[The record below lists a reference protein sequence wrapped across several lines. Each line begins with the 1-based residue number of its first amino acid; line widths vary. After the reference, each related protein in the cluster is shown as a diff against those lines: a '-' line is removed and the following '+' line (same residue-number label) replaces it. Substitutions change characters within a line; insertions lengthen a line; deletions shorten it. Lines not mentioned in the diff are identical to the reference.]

1 MKHKNSKKSTRNKR
15 TKKKTNRQKKSIKNR
30 KQANKYIQL
39 FNLSLN
45 HMYLDNANV
54 FTKDDYLLLSYFNQG
69 SKKGYKILKDKN
81 IVKEIKCN
89 SLCMTISIL
98 NQFIEHIS
106 YHKLT
111 ILQKLYLFFISYLIY
126 DKHLT
131 EKEVSLKHAL
141 RKIDARITREEIRYN
156 KYKKE
161 NNTRGIKK
169 SEKFI
174 ERQKTMKKQ
183 LIDSNGVNKTDIFGI
198 FRLDVCNNIDCEY
211 LHEYKMNKNTL
222 FNRSYA
228 KFCLHVS
235 EIFKGIVWLNM
246 VSLFTNTTNPRSLPI
261 MNTVL
266 PINIDIREAV
276 LNNEVL
282 LIPSKTIY
290 NNDIFYNSSTMDKI
304 RKRNVTNQDYWVY
317 SSIDNVIYKKP
328 IRHLENKYY
337 ITAQLYLDVN
347 FKKSEKEQLNDKLEI
362 ITNFL
367 KGVGKLP
374 ILKEINKEIRNI
386 GGKQKYDLHETIDNS
401 ITSHWLYIHRDR
413 LNSFILEEI
422 YDN

>member
-141 RKIDARITREEIRYN
+141 RKIDARITPPSS
-156 KYKKE
+156 
-161 NNTRGIKK
+161 G
-169 SEKFI
+169 
-174 ERQKTMKKQ
+174 
-183 LIDSNGVNKTDIFGI
+183 
-198 FRLDVCNNIDCEY
+198 FR
-211 LHEYKMNKNTL
+211 
-222 FNRSYA
+222 F
-228 KFCLHVS
+228 
-235 EIFKGIVWLNM
+235 
-246 VSLFTNTTNPRSLPI
+246 
-261 MNTVL
+261 
-266 PINIDIREAV
+266 
-276 LNNEVL
+276 
-282 LIPSKTIY
+282 
-290 NNDIFYNSSTMDKI
+290 
-304 RKRNVTNQDYWVY
+304 
-317 SSIDNVIYKKP
+317 
-328 IRHLENKYY
+328 
-337 ITAQLYLDVN
+337 
-347 FKKSEKEQLNDKLEI
+347 
-362 ITNFL
+362 
-367 KGVGKLP
+367 
-374 ILKEINKEIRNI
+374 
-386 GGKQKYDLHETIDNS
+386 
-401 ITSHWLYIHRDR
+401 
-413 LNSFILEEI
+413 
-422 YDN
+422 